1 MELAVQGRTEDCCN
15 IVDNIRQRIATVA
28 LGCREGRMHT
38 MAAKVVLGL
47 AAGVAAGAAAG
58 GAGAQAPQA
67 ADDPWLWLEDV
78 GGERPLAW
86 VRDRNAVAEREL
98 GGAAHE
104 ALRARLQAILDARDR
119 IPYVTKHGDWLYNFW
134 RDAHHERG
142 IWRRTTLEQYRKAAP
157 DWETVIDLDALA
169 RKEHENWVWA
179 GVTCLEP
186 RGDRCLVSLSRGGG
200 DAEIV
205 REFDLDK
212 RAFVT
217 AGFVLPEAKS
227 SVGWIDRDTLF
238 VATDVGPGSMTASGY
253 PRIVMEWK
261 RGTRLADAR
270 PVFEARPDD
279 LSASAHKDMTPGFER
294 EFVTRQA
301 GFYQSELFL
310 RKGGELLRVPKPDD
324 ANAYAVRDQLL
335 VELRSPWQVGER
347 TWPQGALL
355 AIDFERFMRGER
367 DFDVLFAPGP
377 TSSLD
382 GVTVVR
388 GAILLTVLD
397 NVKNRI
403 VELRREGSA
412 WQRRE
417 VQAPAIGTLGV
428 SALDDIDSNQY
439 FLTVTDFLTPTTLY
453 LGTAGTDTRERL
465 KAMPAWFD
473 PAPYTVSQFQ
483 ARSKDG
489 TKVPY
494 FVLMERKAKR
504 DGRNPTVLYG
514 YGGFEVSLK
523 PAYSGMIGTGW
534 LEQGGVY
541 VLANIRGGGEFG
553 PRWHQA
559 ALKEKRQKAF
569 DDFLAVA
576 KDLIRRKITSPRH
589 LGIMGGSNGGLLVGA
604 ALTQRPDL
612 FNAVVCQVPLLD
624 MRRYHKLLAGASWM
638 GEYGDPDDPAQ
649 WETIGKYSPYQNVF
663 RDKHYP
669 RVLFT
674 TSTRDDRVHPGH
686 ARKMAALMGDQGH
699 DVLYWENVEGGHA
712 GAANNTQ
719 QARMWA
725 LTYSFLRKQ
734 LK

>member
-1 MELAVQGRTEDCCN
+1 MRK
-15 IVDNIRQRIATVA
+15 
-28 LGCREGRMHT
+28 
-38 MAAKVVLGL
+38 MAAKVALGL
-47 AAGVAAGAAAG
+47 AALTGT
-58 GAGAQAPQA
+58 GAQAQA
-67 ADDPWLWLEDV
+67 PAPPVAAPDDPYLWLEDV

-104 ALRARLQAILDARDR
+104 ALRKRLQAILDARDR
-119 IPYVTKHGDWLYNFW
+119 IPYVSRHGDYLYNFW

-142 IWRRTTLEQYRKAAP
+142 IWRRTTLAEYRKDAP
-157 DWETVIDLDALA
+157 DWETVIDVDALA
-169 RKEHENWVWA
+169 RDEHENWVWA
-179 GVTCLEP
+179 GAACLEP
-186 RGDRCLVSLSRGGG
+186 RGERCLVSLSRGGG
-200 DAEIV
+200 DAEVV
-205 REFDLDK
+205 REFDLAG
-212 RAFVT
+212 RAFVPG
-217 AGFVLPEAKS
+217 GFALPESKG
-227 SVGWIDRDTLF
+227 SVGWIDHDTLF
-238 VATDVGPGSMTASGY
+238 VATDFGPQTMTSSGY
-253 PRIVMEWK
+253 PRIVKEWK
-261 RGTRLADAR
+261 RGTPLADAR
-270 PVFEARPDD
+270 LVFEAGGED
-279 LSASAHKDMTPGFER
+279 LSVSAHKDFTPGFER
-294 EFVTRQA
+294 EFVTRQI
-301 GFYQSELFL
+301 GFYSSELFV
-310 RKGGELLRVPKPDD
+310 RQDGRLLKVMKPDD
-324 ANAYAVRDQLL
+324 ANAFAVRDQLL
-335 VELRSPWQVGER
+335 VELRSDWTIGGR
-347 TWPQGALL
+347 AWPQGALL
-355 AIDFERFMRGER
+355 AIDFERFMRGGR
-367 DFDVLFAPGP
+367 DFELLFAPSG

-388 GAILLTVLD
+388 GAILLKLLD
-397 NVKNRI
+397 KVKNRL
-403 VELRREGSA
+403 VELRHENNT
-412 WQRRE
+412 WQRRD
-417 VQAPAIGTLGV
+417 VATPAIGTLGV
-428 SALDDIDSNQY
+428 AAFDDIESSQY
-439 FLTVTDFLTPTTLY
+439 FLTVTDFLTPATLY
-453 LGTAGTDTRERL
+453 LGTAGSDARERL

-473 PAPYTVSQFQ
+473 PAPYTVSQFE

-489 TKVPY
+489 TMVPY
-494 FVLMERKAKR
+494 FVLMDRRARR
-504 DGRNPTVLYG
+504 DGSNPTVLYG

-523 PAYSGMIGTGW
+523 PAYSGVIGAGW

-541 VLANIRGGGEFG
+541 VMANIRGGGEFG

-559 ALKEKRQKAF
+559 ALKENRQKAF

-638 GEYGDPDDPAQ
+638 GEYGDPDQPKE
-649 WETIGKYSPYQNVF
+649 WEFIGKYSPYQNVF

-699 DVLYWENVEGGHA
+699 AVLYWENLEGGHA

-725 LTYSFLRKQ
+725 LTWSFLRKQ